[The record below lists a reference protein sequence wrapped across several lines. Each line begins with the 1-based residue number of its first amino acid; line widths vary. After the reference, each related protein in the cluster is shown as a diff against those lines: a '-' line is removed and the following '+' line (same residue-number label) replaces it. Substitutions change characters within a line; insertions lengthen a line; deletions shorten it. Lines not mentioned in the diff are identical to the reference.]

1 MGKVFEEEDCLE
13 PEKNGYKEVFIS
25 AALLVI
31 GTETNDE
38 AAYGFF
44 LYIFMCFAF
53 VIVMLNLLIAIVQD
67 SYDKVQDNS
76 IPLRYVERCTLM
88 LDVE

>member
-1 MGKVFEEEDCLE
+1 M
-13 PEKNGYKEVFIS
+13 
-25 AALLVI
+25 
-31 GTETNDE
+31 
-38 AAYGFF
+38 AYGFF
-44 LYIFMCFAF
+44 LYILMCLSF

-76 IPLRYVERCTLM
+76 IPLKYIERCTLM